1 MTAFTVYTTD
11 SGDKFRCT
19 TEQAA
24 TLESL
29 KGVVAGGIG
38 TVHDY
43 QSVSGRTVPE
53 IATIQFITHFSTA
66 RLYERKIAALRELDY
81 SDIAQFAEG
90 NDKILALSESERV
103 ELFNTRRD
111 AEIASME
118 KTLEGDRSDNRRQA
132 HDRMFCDIAKGIKVH
147 FHPVKEKYTDADG
160 KKKTRTV
167 PEIVAGL
174 PVAKS
179 INLSVL
185 VLNKTVSQKGEYVV
199 RDSGA
204 PVLISNAIQ
213 RGLNSR
219 SVGLKTLSLKED
231 NFSSLVVSRKTFLAE
246 EFKQIPSDLFLP
258 VAA

>member
-1 MTAFTVYTTD
+1 MPSFTVYTSD
-11 SGDKFRCT
+11 SGEKFRCT

-29 KGVVAGGIG
+29 KDVVAGGIG

-43 QSVSGRTVPE
+43 VSVSERTVPE

-66 RLYERKIAALRELDY
+66 RLYERKIASLRELRY
-81 SDIAQFAEG
+81 SDIAQFAES
-90 NDKILALSESERV
+90 NDKILTLTESERE
-103 ELFNTRRD
+103 ELFNTRRNS
-111 AEIASME
+111 EIASME
-118 KTLEGDRSDNRRQA
+118 KTLGGDRSDNRRQA

-147 FHPVKEKYTDADG
+147 FHPVKEDYIDADG
-160 KKKTRTV
+160 KKKKRTV
-167 PEIVAGL
+167 PEKVAGL
-174 PVAKS
+174 SVAKS

-185 VLNKTVSQKGEYVV
+185 VLNKTIKQKGEYVV

-204 PVLISNAIQ
+204 PVLMGNAIQ
-213 RGLNSR
+213 RALNSR
-219 SVGLKTLSLKED
+219 SVGLKSLSLKED
-231 NFSSLVVSRKTFLAE
+231 NFESLVVSRKTFLAE